1 MASKEYEQSQEM
13 FAVVKKELAALK
25 EAIKKS
31 ELPHEEKTAIL
42 NSHEVIELF
51 IEKKDDTSQQSVAFE
66 KGQSKKKSQPLDVSP
81 GDHTVVEL

>member
-1 MASKEYEQSQEM
+1 MANREYEQPHEM
-13 FAVVKKELAALK
+13 IAAVRKELAALK

-51 IEKKDDTSQQSVAFE
+51 IEKKDDQTQQATAFE
-66 KGQSKKKSQPLDVSP
+66 KGKGKSKPQPLDLTP
-81 GDHTVVEL
+81 GDHTLVEL

>member
-1 MASKEYEQSQEM
+1 MASKEFEQSQEM
-13 FAVVKKELAALK
+13 VAVVRKELAALK

-51 IEKKDDTSQQSVAFE
+51 IEKKDDATQQAVAFE
-66 KGQSKKKSQPLDVSP
+66 KGKKPTQPLDVTP